1 MLDWL
6 KTILQDTYT
15 DDIDKKISEEI
26 GRNFVAPA
34 DFNNLNTEK
43 KSLADTVSDRDK
55 QLETLRASN
64 GDIAA
69 LKEQISVL
77 QEENKKAAQLHE
89 SEIKSLKVD
98 AAVER
103 ALSEAKAKN
112 IKAAKALLELN
123 TAELAE
129 DGTIK
134 GLDEQIRKLAQAPES
149 SFLFDTNQK
158 KQGFKGL
165 TPGESGEAKG
175 GKALKE
181 MSYDELC
188 SYLAENPNTQL

>member
-26 GRNFVAPA
+26 GRNFVARA